1 MAGNADNI
9 LIGAAQISL
18 GIVDLG
24 YTKGGVRLRYEPT
37 FVEVEADQ
45 AVGVVKRG
53 RANERFYIVTT
64 LIELTLEN
72 LRIAF
77 MLPSASLSGSTLT
90 LGYNNSC
97 WVDEHTLTLVGE
109 APECAT
115 RTVTITRAITFNNKE
130 YNMQRDEE
138 SGIEVEF
145 ECLKDVNGEFGTIV
159 DT

>member
-1 MAGNADNI
+1 MASSDNI

-18 GIVDLG
+18 DGVDLG
-24 YTKGGVRLRYEPT
+24 YTKGGTMLRYEPT

-64 LIELTLEN
+64 LLEITLEN

-97 WVDEHTLTLVGE
+97 WVDEHALVLVGE
-109 APECAT
+109 APSCAT
-115 RTVTITRAITFNNKE
+115 RTVTITKAITFNNKE

-145 ECLKDVNGEFGTIV
+145 ECLKDSNGEFGTIV